1 MLLLPR
7 ADATAVTNT
16 AAPALTTVV
25 ATAAADATL
34 LLPFVPLPS
43 WRESSHSPPASPGP
57 DLVSI
62 EVLKD
67 IKKNITANS
76 EKWIL
81 FLVGFLCLSP
91 IVWY

>member
-1 MLLLPR
+1 MLEFKGKKDRSITPRTDPAEDRVMLLLPR

-34 LLPFVPLPS
+34 LLPYVPLPY
-43 WRESSHSPPASPGP
+43 WRESSHSSPASPGP

-62 EVLKD
+62 DV
-67 IKKNITANS
+67 
-76 EKWIL
+76 
-81 FLVGFLCLSP
+81 
-91 IVWY
+91 